1 MERHSSPGRRRIP
14 RLTYRVFCKQGD
26 CTDFAEVRP
35 TTLDFW
41 GFAPGSA
48 QAEGV
53 CSILRDSHTLSGV
66 ERGCLLATAG
76 AGGTAEEPAWQQ
88 LERGG
93 ELLRLQ
99 PQPACATQNAQETTS
114 GQLS

>member
-1 MERHSSPGRRRIP
+1 VCTPAAANLALCVSAELLSSPRGG
-14 RLTYRVFCKQGD
+14 FCLGSVLLRAPHRQG
-26 CTDFAEVRP
+26 
-35 TTLDFW
+35 
-41 GFAPGSA
+41 
-48 QAEGV
+48 GV

-66 ERGCLLATAG
+66 EQGCLLATAG
-76 AGGTAEEPAWQQ
+76 AGGTAEEQARQQ